1 MKALLYAGLILLLV
15 PLHTTLLP
23 YVSVWGIA
31 PDAGLVIA
39 ALAGLVAGELEG
51 LAVGLLIGWLLNMYS
66 AGDLWISLVTKGG
79 AGLLAGLLGRQ
90 VAQVT
95 PMVLSIGL
103 LILSLIGGLVA
114 VSTMKGITLEDSW
127 WMVQSVVV
135 PQACF
140 DAVLGAGLFWVIN
153 QRVVLDR
160 MRAFDRV

>member
-1 MKALLYAGLILLLV
+1 MKPVLYVGLVLLLV
-15 PLHTTLLP
+15 PVHTTLLP
-23 YVSVWGIA
+23 HVALWGVA

-39 ALAGLVAGELEG
+39 ALVGLVAGEMEG
-51 LAVGLLIGWLLNMYS
+51 LLTGLVIGWLLNMYS
-66 AGDLWISLVTKGG
+66 AGDLWLSLVTKGG

-103 LILSLIGGLVA
+103 LGLSLLGGFVA
-114 VSTMKGITLEDSW
+114 VATMKSMSLEDSW
-127 WMVQSVVV
+127 WMIQSVVL

-140 DAVLGAGLFWVIN
+140 DAALGAGLFWIVN
-153 QRVVLDR
+153 QRLVLDR